1 MLTICS
7 EAVVAISRIWSLVRA
22 RESSF
27 CVGVGEGLLY
37 RLSVVTDNGVSSG
50 VWTRGEG
57 GVMVPG

>member
-1 MLTICS
+1 M
-7 EAVVAISRIWSLVRA
+7 VAISRIWSLSGE

-27 CVGVGEGLLY
+27 CAGVGEGLLY

-57 GVMVPG
+57 GECYGARLEP